1 MIINEL
7 IIGQKCEMRKVFSED
22 DVKSFS
28 LLSNDTNPIH
38 LDESYASNFIFK
50 KRIVHGFLSSSLF
63 SAIIGTI
70 MPGPGSIYLHQDL
83 DFRKPVYI
91 GEEVRAVVEITNI
104 KVEKSVVYL
113 STKCYNEKDE
123 ITVEGNAVIKL
134 AC

>member
-83 DFRKPVYI
+83 DFRKPIYI
-91 GEEVRAVVEITNI
+91 GEEVRAVVEITSI